1 MGAEFRSEKEF
12 RTVIDRVF
20 SMMSEDPDMGPKL
33 RDADVPQ
40 RFEFTDLE
48 LVVNIRAATPGE
60 DGNLH
65 WEWSDDVDWE
75 PKVRMAMSSETANR
89 YFQGKENVAMALARR
104 RIKSGGDVK
113 AALSL
118 IPITKPIYARY
129 REFVETEY
137 PHLAV

>member
-1 MGAEFRSEKEF
+1 MSTEFRSEKEF
-12 RTVIDRVF
+12 QSVIDKVF

-40 RFEFTDLE
+40 RFDFTDVD
-48 LVVNIRAATPGE
+48 LVVNIRAARPDE

-75 PKVRMAMSSETANR
+75 PKVRMSMSSETANR

-129 REFVETEY
+129 REVLEEEH
-137 PHLAV
+137 PHQLA

>member
-40 RFEFTDLE
+40 RFEFTDLD
-48 LVVNIRAATPGE
+48 LVVNIRAAKPGE

-129 REFVETEY
+129 REFVEAEY